1 MTISRGQAGGEIA
14 DWPDVSRCIQLG
26 NFFVQVETD
35 PNLAVQQPGKGAAV
49 KTEGQQAVLAMH
61 RMRQQLVKGRTMQ
74 INSLRGLLTG
84 YGEVMSR
91 SRKGLD
97 SAIPDVLARLA
108 NRLPTMLIETLREQW
123 NNLVKLDE
131 QIVSQYPVEI
141 QGSCTCFSSGAARFC
156 PTRARPTWGMRIRK
170 AGAGYSAR
178 ATKQAQGSRRPESSP
193 PVMRLPIRKFP
204 LVTRPV
210 SQISRRSGPP

>member
-1 MTISRGQAGGEIA
+1 MTISRGQAGGKIA

-108 NRLPTMLIETLREQW
+108 NRLPTMLIETLREQ
-123 NNLVKLDE
+123 
-131 QIVSQYPVEI
+131 
-141 QGSCTCFSSGAARFC
+141 
-156 PTRARPTWGMRIRK
+156 
-170 AGAGYSAR
+170 
-178 ATKQAQGSRRPESSP
+178 
-193 PVMRLPIRKFP
+193 
-204 LVTRPV
+204 
-210 SQISRRSGPP
+210 